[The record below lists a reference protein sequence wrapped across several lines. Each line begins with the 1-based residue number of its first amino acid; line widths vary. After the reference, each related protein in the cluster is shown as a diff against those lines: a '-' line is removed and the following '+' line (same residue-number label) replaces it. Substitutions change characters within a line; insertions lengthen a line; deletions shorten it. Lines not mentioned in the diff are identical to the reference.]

1 VRITGYGNSANES
14 THITEV
20 DIHGQ
25 ADAPTSD
32 EPTSDEPTNDEP
44 TSDEPTN
51 DEPTGDDAS
60 SIEPVDIASVSAS
73 REEDSYVA
81 ANTLDGDLSTRW
93 FARGLGVYATYELSA
108 ETTLEDVSIAWHRG
122 YRRLYDFEI
131 AVSTDGS
138 DWTTVYEGS
147 SSGTTMQQE
156 YYRFAPTPARF
167 IRVTGNG
174 NSENSWTSMTRFDL
188 GGTQDDSSTTFVPK
202 PSLSIEQPI
211 EEPLT
216 EVLALEANFP
226 NPFRQST
233 TIQYALPE
241 RAHVTLDIY
250 DMLGRHVAQLVNEE
264 QRAGE
269 HRVQVRAG
277 NWSSGTYLYRLHVD
291 GETRTGRMTVVR

>member
-25 ADAPTSD
+25 VP
-32 EPTSDEPTNDEP
+32 
-44 TSDEPTN
+44 
-51 DEPTGDDAS
+51 AS
-60 SIEPVDIASVSAS
+60 SKTSVEPRIVDANASK
-73 REEDSYVA
+73 EEDSYVA

-93 FARGLGVYATYELSA
+93 SARGLGVYATYELSA
-108 ETTLEDVSIAWHRG
+108 ETTLEDVSIAWYRG
-122 YRRLYDFEI
+122 DKRSVNFEI

-138 DWTTVYEGS
+138 HWTTVYEGS